1 MNKKQANRKPMSE
14 EESLKRSHS
23 PLSNAKLTFVCLA
36 YTLVLNGFFA
46 SLAAVGTGLLPDG
59 ILWAVLAGCAAL
71 TALCLWGL
79 SRFRR

>member
-1 MNKKQANRKPMSE
+1 MAKQHTNRKPMSE

-23 PLSNAKLTFVCLA
+23 PLSNAKLTLVCLA
-36 YTLVLNGFFA
+36 YALVLTGFFA
-46 SLAAVGTGLLPDG
+46 SLASLGTGLLPDG
-59 ILWAVLAGCAAL
+59 ILWAVLAGCAVL

>member
-1 MNKKQANRKPMSE
+1 MNKKQARRPMSE

-23 PLSNAKLTFVCLA
+23 PLSNAKLTLVCLVYA
-36 YTLVLNGFFA
+36 LVLTGFFA
-46 SLAAVGTGLLPDG
+46 SLASLGTGILPEY
-59 ILWAVLAGCAAL
+59 ILWVILSGCAAL

>member
-1 MNKKQANRKPMSE
+1 MSE

-23 PLSNAKLTFVCLA
+23 PLSNAKLTLVCLA

-46 SLAAVGTGLLPDG
+46 SLAAVGTGWIKTV
-59 ILWAVLAGCAAL
+59 ILWPVLIGCALL